1 MPSRPEAVRRL
12 LVLGLTV
19 EQNVAEIVACG
30 RTRWKIE
37 NEGFNVMKNDGY
49 EFEHNFSHGAR
60 FPGDEAGEPEHPRL
74 RLTPRSN
81 CWSCPGYPIAPMDLA
96 NMRGNGV
103 RSLAVSSW
111 GANLSSQAS

>member
-1 MPSRPEAVRRL
+1 LAALDQWIARQSDMPSRPEAVRRL

-60 FPGDEAGEPEHPRL
+60 FLAMRL
-74 RLTPRSN
+74 ASLN
-81 CWSCPGYPIAPMDLA
+81 ILA
-96 NMRGNGV
+96 F
-103 RSLAVSSW
+103 A
-111 GANLSSQAS
+111 